1 MGVLYGQKFLKS
13 TAKTRLKNVFLAYFF
28 KCLYIVFT
36 KLGFS
41 FILEAMPAI
50 KQAIV
55 MTLTVVFAYVF
66 LQTPE
71 LSGYSLQFFA
81 LLCLAYWWLQ
91 KKQGKHFFYLFNE
104 QGSNNVLVLN
114 LAFLI
119 LIGNSQ
125 GLASA
130 FFALTFIQ
138 LFFVALALENR
149 LAILLSLE
157 LFLFYLGLALNRY
170 GLILSS
176 NISMTELNNLIAI
189 PLVTVFYLF
198 GKVQYQRSHYHS
210 LLLDSEKQ
218 EKLKAQADD
227 QAVAI
232 FINNLL
238 DRRLPMLEYLLT
250 FPHKNMVLIHAEIQ
264 FLKKDLSTLMKKI
277 DHRSPKS
284 EPEAQEAMLLEEE
297 AEVLIKAIDDEI

>member
-1 MGVLYGQKFLKS
+1 ML
-13 TAKTRLKNVFLAYFF
+13 
-28 KCLYIVFT
+28 FT
-36 KLGFS
+36 KLSFS

-55 MTLTVVFAYVF
+55 MSLTVVFAYVF

-81 LLCLAYWWLQ
+81 LLCIFYWFLQ
-91 KKQGKHFFYLFNE
+91 KKQGKQLFYLFKD
-104 QGSNNVLVLN
+104 QGSSNILILN

-119 LIGNSQ
+119 LIGNTQ

-149 LAILLSLE
+149 LAILLSIE
-157 LFLFYLGLALNRY
+157 LILFYLGLALNRY
-170 GLILSS
+170 GLILSNS
-176 NISMTELNNLIAI
+176 MSMTELSNLMAI
-189 PLVTVFYLF
+189 PVVTIFYLF
-198 GKVQYQRSHYHS
+198 GKVQYQRLHYHS

-218 EKLKAQADD
+218 EKFKAQANDK
-227 QAVAI
+227 AVAV
-232 FINNLL
+232 FINNLI

-250 FPHKNMVLIHAEIQ
+250 FPHKNMVTIHAEMKS
-264 FLKKDLSTLMKKI
+264 LKEDLNRLMREI
-277 DHRSPKS
+277 DHRTLKDKVSKEEES
-284 EPEAQEAMLLEEE
+284 LLEEALLEEE
-297 AEVLIKAIDDEI
+297 AEILIKAIDDET

>member
-1 MGVLYGQKFLKS
+1 
-13 TAKTRLKNVFLAYFF
+13 
-28 KCLYIVFT
+28 
-36 KLGFS
+36 
-41 FILEAMPAI
+41 
-50 KQAIV
+50 
-55 MTLTVVFAYVF
+55 
-66 LQTPE
+66 
-71 LSGYSLQFFA
+71 
-81 LLCLAYWWLQ
+81 
-91 KKQGKHFFYLFNE
+91 
-104 QGSNNVLVLN
+104 LVLN

-119 LIGNSQ
+119 LIGNTQ

-130 FFALTFIQ
+130 FFVLTFIQ

-157 LFLFYLGLALNRY
+157 MFLFYLGLALNRY
-170 GLILSS
+170 GLILSN

-198 GKVQYQRSHYHS
+198 GKVQYQRLHYHS

-218 EKLKAQADD
+218 EKLQAQADD
-227 QAVAI
+227 QAVAL

-250 FPHKNMVLIHAEIQ
+250 FPHKNMVMIHAEIQ
-264 FLKKDLSTLMKKI
+264 SLKKDLNNLIKEINHKTSKN
-277 DHRSPKS
+277 
-284 EPEAQEAMLLEEE
+284 EATNQEEILLEEE